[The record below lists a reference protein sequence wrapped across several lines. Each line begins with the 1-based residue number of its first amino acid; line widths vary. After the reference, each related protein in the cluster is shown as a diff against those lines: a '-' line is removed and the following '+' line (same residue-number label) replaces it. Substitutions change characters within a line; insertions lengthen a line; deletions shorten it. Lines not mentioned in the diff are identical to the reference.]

1 KIKDFHKTGQMKISL
16 FILLFSQISN
26 CIVFYEKKEKIE
38 LRQGIVGTEEPMDI
52 TYRIIPKNDYQKGT
66 DASVS
71 SSAIYYHLTKNK
83 IFPNAKIYQHS
94 EYMTVKEKNR
104 FRIDLIFMTEKY
116 PKSEL
121 KKGMKGL
128 WGLLSLLT
136 IAAVPYVIYEEA
148 HFTSEFYDSS
158 QKYSGIDYSNAQ
170 TVVFQTLLI
179 FNFSEKTSLNF
190 PEEFL
195 KSVSV
200 RFQEWRSQKK

>member
-1 KIKDFHKTGQMKISL
+1 
-16 FILLFSQISN
+16 
-26 CIVFYEKKEKIE
+26 
-38 LRQGIVGTEEPMDI
+38 
-52 TYRIIPKNDYQKGT
+52 
-66 DASVS
+66 
-71 SSAIYYHLTKNK
+71 
-83 IFPNAKIYQHS
+83 
-94 EYMTVKEKNR
+94 
-104 FRIDLIFMTEKY
+104 IDLIFMTEKY